1 MFHCFLGACKIVVE
15 HCCYLQP
22 KSIAPVCMFMKVICR
37 LIVNIVLWG
46 NVIMN
51 GKNSQWNF
59 LHIEKWAYFACIA
72 AFWEILYWIT
82 PFFCFTRTVSLSMK
96 YIYISSSFGIHVCFR
111 CIISA
116 HQSLSFP
123 MNLATSSPCSSGL
136 YALLSTLTATS
147 SSSPTHPS
155 STSLSGPIPAFW
167 RYTKVS

>member
-96 YIYISSSFGIHVCFR
+96 YISSSFGIHVCFR

-155 STSLSGPIPAFW
+155 STSQSGPIPAFW